1 MFGYRLQNLATS
13 CNERKVEQLGK
24 RGRQTDSDKTDS
36 DRQIDRQTDQ
46 PTDRQTKRTNDRLT
60 DRQRRSNIRLV
71 LTKHSS
77 FLPASGCHPVSKV
90 CFFHRL
96 PSP

>member
-36 DRQIDRQTDQ
+36 DRQTDRPTDEQNERPTDQ
-46 PTDRQTKRTNDRLT
+46 KT
-60 DRQRRSNIRLV
+60 DRQRHSN
-71 LTKHSS
+71 T
-77 FLPASGCHPVSKV
+77 C
-90 CFFHRL
+90 
-96 PSP
+96 

>member
-36 DRQIDRQTDQ
+36 DREIDRQTDQ
-46 PTDRQTKRTNDRLT
+46 PTDRPT
-60 DRQRRSNIRLV
+60 DRQTDRTNE
-71 LTKHSS
+71 
-77 FLPASGCHPVSKV
+77 
-90 CFFHRL
+90 
-96 PSP
+96 

>member
-36 DRQIDRQTDQ
+36 DRQTDRPTDEQNERPTDQ
-46 PTDRQTKRTNDRLT
+46 KT
-60 DRQRRSNIRLV
+60 DRQRRSN
-71 LTKHSS
+71 T
-77 FLPASGCHPVSKV
+77 C
-90 CFFHRL
+90 
-96 PSP
+96 

>member
-36 DRQIDRQTDQ
+36 DKTDPDRQTDL
-46 PTDRQTKRTNDRLT
+46 PTDRPT
-60 DRQRRSNIRLV
+60 DRPTDKQN
-71 LTKHSS
+71 
-77 FLPASGCHPVSKV
+77 
-90 CFFHRL
+90 
-96 PSP
+96 

>member
-13 CNERKVEQLGK
+13 CNERKVEKLGK

-46 PTDRQTKRTNDRLT
+46 PTDRQNERMT
-60 DRQRRSNIRLV
+60 D
-71 LTKHSS
+71 
-77 FLPASGCHPVSKV
+77 
-90 CFFHRL
+90 
-96 PSP
+96 